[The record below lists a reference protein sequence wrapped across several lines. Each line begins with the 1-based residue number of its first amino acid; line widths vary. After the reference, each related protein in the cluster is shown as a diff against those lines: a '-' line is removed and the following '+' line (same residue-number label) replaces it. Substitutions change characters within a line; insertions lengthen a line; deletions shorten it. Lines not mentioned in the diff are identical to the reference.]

1 MKLDARHR
9 VCMEALSMILERC
22 IINEALA
29 LKTTCKAKSTSN
41 MVMILLTGSADSA
54 HIAAR

>member
-1 MKLDARHR
+1 MK
-9 VCMEALSMILERC
+9 ALSMILERC

-54 HIAAR
+54 HLAAR